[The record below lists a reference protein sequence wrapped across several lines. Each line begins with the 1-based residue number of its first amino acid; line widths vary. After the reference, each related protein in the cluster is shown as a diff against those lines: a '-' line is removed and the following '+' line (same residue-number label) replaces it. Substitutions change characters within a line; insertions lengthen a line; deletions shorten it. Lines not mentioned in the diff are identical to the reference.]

1 MDWQAF
7 WDKKALHEDPHVQVA
22 RTKGGKQSD
31 EKELKKIAGYIR
43 EKLELREE
51 DILLDLCC
59 GNGMLSKKLSPF
71 VKELLG
77 VDFSEPHIEI
87 ARQHFIA
94 PNSMFLRGDATQ
106 LSLVTEK
113 SFDKINLYF
122 SFQYFDSYKLGELV
136 VQEMAE
142 RLKTGGKILIGD
154 VPDRERLSV
163 FYPRMLD
170 RFRYQLA
177 RLRGRDQMGKFWSE
191 TEMKKIATSCGLQIQ
206 KLQQPA
212 DFLYQHYRSDYLL
225 WKE

>member
-22 RTKGGKQSD
+22 RTKGDKQ
-31 EKELKKIAGYIR
+31 ELKKIARYIK
-43 EKLELREE
+43 EKLELGEE
-51 DILLDLCC
+51 DTLLDLCC
-59 GNGMLSKKLSPF
+59 GNGMLSKELSPF

-87 ARQHFIA
+87 ARQQFIA

-122 SFQYFDSYKLGELV
+122 SFQYFDTYRLGELV

-154 VPDRERLSV
+154 VPDKERLAV
-163 FYPRMLD
+163 FYPSFKSRL
-170 RFRYQLA
+170 RYQLA
-177 RLRGRDQMGKFWSE
+177 RIRGRDQMGKFWSE
-191 TEMKKIATSCGLQIQ
+191 TEMKKIAASCGLRIQ

>member
-31 EKELKKIAGYIR
+31 KQELAKIAAYIK
-43 EKLELREE
+43 EKLELSEE
-51 DILLDLCC
+51 DTLLDLCC
-59 GNGMLSKKLSPF
+59 GNGMLSKELSPF

-87 ARQHFIA
+87 ARQQFIA
-94 PNSMFLRGDATQ
+94 PNVMFLRGNATK
-106 LSLVTEK
+106 LALLTEK

-122 SFQYFDSYKLGELV
+122 SFQYFDTYKMGELV
-136 VQEMAE
+136 VKEMAKC
-142 RLKTGGKILIGD
+142 LKPGGKILIGD
-154 VPDRERLSV
+154 VPDKERLAV
-163 FYPRMLD
+163 FYPKPMD
-170 RFRYQLA
+170 RFRYHLA
-177 RLRGRDQMGKFWSE
+177 RIRGRDQMGKFWSE
-191 TEMKKIATSCGLQIQ
+191 AEMQKIAAASGLQIQ
-206 KLQQPA
+206 KLKQPA

>member
-31 EKELKKIAGYIR
+31 KQELAKIAAYIK
-43 EKLELREE
+43 EKLELSKE
-51 DILLDLCC
+51 DSLLDLCC
-59 GNGMLSKKLSPF
+59 GNGMLSKELSPF

-87 ARQHFIA
+87 ARQRFIA
-94 PNSMFLRGDATQ
+94 PNVMFLRGDATQ
-106 LSLVTEK
+106 LTLITEK

-122 SFQYFDSYKLGELV
+122 SFQYFDTYKLGELV
-136 VQEMAE
+136 VKEMAE
-142 RLKTGGKILIGD
+142 RLKAGGKILIGD
-154 VPDRERLSV
+154 VPDKERLAV
-163 FYPRMLD
+163 FYPSLKSRL
-170 RFRYQLA
+170 RYQLA
-177 RLRGRDQMGKFWSE
+177 RIRGRDQMGKFWSE
-191 TEMKKIATSCGLQIQ
+191 ADMKKIAVNSGLRIQ